1 MAGRLTVVGLGPAG
15 PELITPQVTERL
27 AATPTVRL
35 RTARHPA
42 AAVVEAP
49 SYDHVYEAADRFA
62 DVYEEIARDLLAL
75 AAVDD
80 IAAAAIALLRA
91 HAEQAAA
98 AAAAGTPVFQP

>member
-1 MAGRLTVVGLGPAG
+1 MAGRLTIVGLGPAG

-27 AATPTVRL
+27 AAAPTVRL

-42 AAVVEAP
+42 AAVVDAP

-80 IAAAAIALLRA
+80 LVYAVP
-91 HAEQAAA
+91 
-98 AAAAGTPVFQP
+98 G